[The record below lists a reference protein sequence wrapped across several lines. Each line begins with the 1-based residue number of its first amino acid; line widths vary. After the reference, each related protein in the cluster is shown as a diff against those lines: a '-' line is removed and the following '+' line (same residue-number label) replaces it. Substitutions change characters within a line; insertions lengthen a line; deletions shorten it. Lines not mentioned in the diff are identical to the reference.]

1 MQTQPTANWQNY
13 SDAERERQYSPS
25 SCIGGNYQ
33 PFIDA
38 YAERSQQAF
47 EQTKL
52 GRATWR
58 KLRYGDQKSQSISLC
73 IPAASH
79 IRKPGLLVFIHGG
92 YWQELSAKDSLF
104 PAYQCLEHGIAF
116 AAIDYTLAPKA
127 SVSYIAAE
135 CRNAVQ
141 YLQVHVDSLGV
152 DATRIVL
159 AGSSAGAHLA
169 ACVALSP
176 LGDSLCATVLVS
188 GIYELTPLVGTS
200 INKPLALDGK
210 TARAESPQHMTLRRP
225 FPPTFVCYGE
235 IETSEFKR
243 QSIAFADKL
252 RARDTRVVCTEI
264 PGKNHFDVIVDLAN
278 RESILGAT
286 TLSFLD
292 HV

>member
-1 MQTQPTANWQNY
+1 MQTQPTATWQNL

-38 YAERSQQAF
+38 YAQRSQLAF
-47 EQTKL
+47 EQTKA
-52 GRATWR
+52 GRANWR

-73 IPAASH
+73 LPASGH
-79 IRKPGLLVFIHGG
+79 VRKPGLLVFIHGG

-104 PAYQCLEHGIAF
+104 PAYQCLERGIAF

-141 YLQVHVDSLGV
+141 YLQVHADSLGL
-152 DATRIVL
+152 DASRIVL

-169 ACVALSP
+169 AMVCASP
-176 LGDSLCATVLVS
+176 IGDTLCGAILVS
-188 GIYELTPLVGTS
+188 GIYELTPLVGTTM
-200 INKPLALDGK
+200 NKALALDGK
-210 TARAESPQHMTLRRP
+210 TARAESPQHLALRRP
-225 FPPTFVCYGE
+225 FPPTFIGYGE

-243 QSIAFADKL
+243 QSEAFADKL
-252 RARDTRVVCTEI
+252 RARDTRVACAEI
-264 PGKNHFDVIVDLAN
+264 PGKNHFDVILDLAKHD
-278 RESILGAT
+278 SILGAT

-292 HV
+292 HT

>member
-1 MQTQPTANWQNY
+1 MQSQPTATWQNL

-25 SCIGGNYQ
+25 SAIGGNYQ

-38 YAERSQQAF
+38 YAQRSQLAF
-47 EQTKL
+47 EQTKA

-73 IPAASH
+73 VPASTH
-79 IRKPGLLVFIHGG
+79 VRKPGLLVFIHGG
-92 YWQELSAKDSLF
+92 YWQELSAKESLF
-104 PAYQCLEHGIAF
+104 PAYQCLERGIAF

-141 YLQVHVDSLGV
+141 YLQVHADSLGV
-152 DATRIVL
+152 DTTRIVI

-169 ACVALSP
+169 AMVCASP
-176 LGDSLCATVLVS
+176 LGEGICGAILVS

-200 INKPLALDGK
+200 INKALALDGK
-210 TARAESPQHMTLRRP
+210 TARAESPQHLTLKRP

-243 QSIAFADKL
+243 QSETFAEKL
-252 RARDTRVVCTEI
+252 RERNTRVACTQI
-264 PGKNHFDVIVDLAN
+264 PGKNHFDVILDLAN
-278 RESILGAT
+278 HESIVGAT

-292 HV
+292 HG